1 MGDLPLEGGCTC
13 GMIRYRLG
21 RAPITINVCH
31 CRFCQRLSGSA
42 FAINA
47 MIEADGIE
55 LFGSGEPEGID
66 IPTDLSQRQRFW
78 RCPNCAVI
86 LFNDHVMMRES
97 IRFVRVG
104 TLDHGERLRPDAHYF
119 VARKHTWVLL
129 PPDVPAYETL
139 PESVD
144 AGPPLSPE
152 ARARMA
158 AALRP

>member
-1 MGDLPLEGGCTC
+1 LPAAE
-13 GMIRYRLG
+13 RLG
-21 RAPITINVCH
+21 LRHQCHDRGGRDRAL
-31 CRFCQRLSGSA
+31 RLR
-42 FAINA
+42 
-47 MIEADGIE
+47 
-55 LFGSGEPEGID
+55 EPEGID

-119 VARKHTWVLL
+119 VARKHPWVLL

-139 PESVD
+139 PESID